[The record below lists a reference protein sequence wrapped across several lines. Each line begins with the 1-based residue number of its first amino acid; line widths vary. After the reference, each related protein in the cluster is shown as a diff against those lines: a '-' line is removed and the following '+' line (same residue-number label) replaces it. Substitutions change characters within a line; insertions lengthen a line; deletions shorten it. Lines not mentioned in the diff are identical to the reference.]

1 MTEWKQ
7 RIAAFFGK
15 YLGDLYLPHI
25 RFIDVIEIVI
35 VAVVIYRDHALDQEY
50 KSMDAA
56 SRTADTGRL
65 HSDRSRF

>member
-1 MTEWKQ
+1 MEA

-35 VAVVIYRDHALDQEY
+35 VAVVIYEIMLW
-50 KSMDAA
+50 SLT
-56 SRTADTGRL
+56 S
-65 HSDRSRF
+65 